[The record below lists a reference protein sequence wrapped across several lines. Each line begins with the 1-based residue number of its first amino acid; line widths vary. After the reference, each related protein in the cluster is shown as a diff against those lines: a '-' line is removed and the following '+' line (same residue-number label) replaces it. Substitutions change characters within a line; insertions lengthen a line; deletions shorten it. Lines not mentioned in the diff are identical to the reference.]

1 MKKIITLLLT
11 TVVLFSLSGT
21 DFAAI
26 GTWRIKHSD
35 LPGVFSLT
43 DSSGRAVEVRFAL
56 ALPPWNYC
64 ASSSLRNASVKKT
77 DAQTITVQGD
87 IATPKGDCHLN
98 FSLSVQEE
106 GLQINWQA
114 DMTNEVKFVM
124 KPAMQFILKGFDS
137 KDSFYV
143 VNSVLPDTTSNVW
156 KWGKSWECAAAGIG
170 MLTQKDCSIN
180 YLKNKDSRELRL
192 IPIHKD
198 KQSQMS
204 CKLILGKVQTTY
216 KELRIEGKCTRARAL
231 FAPGEKMTFTF
242 QAFEKKSP
250 FNGQKIFWQWKRFGD
265 DLKVAQGKE
274 PYIAGKPLHVTTS
287 LDRPGFIWLQIRL
300 VTGSGIVLNNGSGEI
315 VYNAG
320 AGVNI
325 TELKGAEPPEEL
337 VQFRQK
343 MMGRLKAVPVK
354 SEIVPAGVV
363 NGVKIFKVKVS
374 APGNRSVTGYLS
386 IPQSGGPFP
395 AQVNFFGYST
405 SSIQRS
411 PAKPPV
417 NRIDF
422 WINAH
427 GYELEQPE
435 SYYKDFYKKICTDPR
450 GYAWNEKENISPD
463 TTYFNGMALRAAR
476 AAQFLTTLPEW
487 NKKELCAAGGSQGGL
502 QALWC
507 AWLAPEAV
515 TRVAVE
521 KPWCCFLEGPRRG
534 FYSAGLTLKP
544 LPGVLYFDPTNFV
557 SQISCPINIYYAGL
571 GDYMCPPSGLAV
583 LFNRLNKGQITFYQG
598 GTHGGAPRNSQNFT
612 LKK

>member
-1 MKKIITLLLT
+1 MKKIVMLLT
-11 TVVLFSLSGT
+11 
-21 DFAAI
+21 AAI
-26 GTWRIKHSD
+26 VFPLWGADWGTVGNWTVKIAERS
-35 LPGVFSLT
+35 GSFSLT
-43 DSSGRAVEVRFAL
+43 DSAGRSVEVRFAL
-56 ALPPWNYC
+56 ALPPWVYC
-64 ASSSLRNASVKKT
+64 ASTSICNASIQKDV
-77 DAQTITVQGD
+77 AHSITVQGN
-87 IATPKGDCHLN
+87 IATPQGDCKLN
-98 FSLSVQEE
+98 FSLKSQDDTLLVD
-106 GLQINWQA
+106 WQA
-114 DMTNEVKFVM
+114 SMPDEVKFAM

-137 KDSFYV
+137 KDSFKV
-143 VNSVLPDTTSNVW
+143 VNSILPDTTANIW
-156 KWGKSWECAAAGIG
+156 KWGKSWECVSAGIAV
-170 MLTQKDCSIN
+170 LAQNDCSIN
-180 YLKNKDSRELRL
+180 YLKGKNSRELRL
-192 IPIHKD
+192 IPTHKN
-198 KQSQMS
+198 KQSKMS
-204 CKLILGKVQTTY
+204 CKLILGKTQTSY
-216 KELRIEGKCTRARAL
+216 KDLRITGECSKARAI

-242 QAFEKKSP
+242 RAFEKDTP
-250 FNGQKIFWQWKRFGD
+250 FNKEKIFWQWKRFGD
-265 DLKVAQGKE
+265 DLKTAQGKE
-274 PYIAGKPLHVTTS
+274 LYLPGKPLQVTTA
-287 LDRPGFIWLQIRL
+287 LDRPGFVWLQVRL
-300 VTGSGIVLNNGSGEI
+300 ITGSGIVLDNGAREV

-325 TELKGAEPPEEL
+325 SELKGAEPPTDL
-337 VQFRQK
+337 GKFREK
-343 MMGRLKAVPVK
+343 MMKRLKSVPIK

-363 NGVKIFKVKVS
+363 NGVKIFKVKVA

-405 SSIQRS
+405 NSIQRP

-422 WINAH
+422 WVNAH
-427 GYELEQPE
+427 GYELEQAE
-435 SYYKDFYKKICTDPR
+435 SYYKDFYKTICTDPR

-502 QALWC
+502 QAFWC
-507 AWLAPEAV
+507 AWLAPESV

-521 KPWCCFLEGPRRG
+521 KPWSCFLEGPRRG

-544 LPGVLYFDPTNFV
+544 MPGLLYFDPANLV
-557 SQISCPINIYYAGL
+557 SQIEIPINIYYAGL

-598 GTHGGAPRNSQNFT
+598 GTHGGAPKNSQNFT